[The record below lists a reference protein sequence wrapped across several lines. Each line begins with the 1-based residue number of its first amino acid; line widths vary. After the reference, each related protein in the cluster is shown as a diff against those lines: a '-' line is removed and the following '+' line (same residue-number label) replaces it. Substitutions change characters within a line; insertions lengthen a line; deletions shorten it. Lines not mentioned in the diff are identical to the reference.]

1 MGEKIWTAE
10 TIAPSKGSPITTLQG
25 GELRQHRLKPALG
38 TGQPALRAGS
48 QSVKYAAILAITEP
62 CSQLIWTAMS
72 CFSLMICFRR
82 INSRDRPGGG
92 LVSSSWSR

>member
-10 TIAPSKGSPITTLQG
+10 TIAPSKGSAITTFQG
-25 GELRQHRLKPALG
+25 GELRQHRLKPVLG

-48 QSVKYAAILAITEP
+48 QRVKYAAILAITEP

-72 CFSLMICFRR
+72 EE
-82 INSRDRPGGG
+82 
-92 LVSSSWSR
+92 